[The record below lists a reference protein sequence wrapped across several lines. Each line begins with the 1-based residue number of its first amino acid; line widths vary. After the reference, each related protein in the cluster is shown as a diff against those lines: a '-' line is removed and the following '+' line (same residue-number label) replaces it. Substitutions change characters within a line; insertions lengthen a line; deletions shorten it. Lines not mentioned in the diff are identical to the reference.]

1 MTNPCDI
8 CIVVAMCR
16 NLCDK
21 LCKYLNL
28 YLLHFPDHS
37 KEYTTRAIA
46 KALRMGMIELT
57 IDTERGW
64 RYIGKYKNYEERINL
79 SNQRIQL

>member
-1 MTNPCDI
+1 MNPCDE
-8 CIVVAMCR
+8 CIVVSMCR
-16 NLCDK
+16 HLCDK

-28 YLLHFPDHS
+28 YLLNFPDHS

-57 IDTERGW
+57 IDTNRGW
-64 RYIGKYKNYEERINL
+64 RYIGRWADYEKRINL
-79 SNQRIQL
+79 PKQRMQL